1 MRTKQLIYVIHA
13 LATVMFVPPILV
25 AKLVPTHIFIS
36 VQILLV
42 CKAVLTEHVT
52 INQFNIY

>member
-25 AKLVPTHIFIS
+25 VKFVSTHIFTS
-36 VQILLV
+36 VQIHLA
-42 CKAVLTEHVT
+42 CKAVLMEHV
-52 INQFNIY
+52 